1 MVMTKL
7 QVSIFSGEGQEMIE
21 LRQPTENMA
30 NVYVQYN
37 FYGK

>member
-1 MVMTKL
+1 
-7 QVSIFSGEGQEMIE
+7 MIE

-37 FYGK
+37 FYGNEICLVIVSKILIKI